1 MTDTDGG
8 NNLDGS
14 MDYEA
19 ISDGELDDL
28 LGNGDG
34 DDGHQEEKSKSKY
47 NNLYCYHSFSD

>member
-34 DDGHQEEKSKSKY
+34 DDGHQEEKSKS
-47 NNLYCYHSFSD
+47 